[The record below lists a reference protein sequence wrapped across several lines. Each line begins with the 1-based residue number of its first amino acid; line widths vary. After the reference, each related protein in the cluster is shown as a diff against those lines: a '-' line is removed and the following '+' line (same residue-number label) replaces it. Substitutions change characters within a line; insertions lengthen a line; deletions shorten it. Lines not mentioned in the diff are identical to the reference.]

1 MWVVTPHFF
10 YLILPYSY
18 SVLFSVCILLFRKLK
33 MGPSY
38 SYSIFPRHISWIFS
52 ITVHSYC
59 ITHYTIHMCCSYI
72 LYAHCLKKNT
82 QISQLSSSAYEHI
95 PCGPVYFVSIS
106 PLPPSPPPDRQA
118 GIAGVGGG
126 GSRAGEGT
134 FPPSS
139 AENPALEGG
148 RPAWTDSRYR
158 EAATCIVPVHNRE
171 QCLTWII
178 PPITHD

>member
-1 MWVVTPHFF
+1 MWGVTPHVF

-126 GSRAGEGT
+126 GQPGWRRD
-134 FPPSS
+134 FS
-139 AENPALEGG
+139 AELSRKSSLGGGPA
-148 RPAWTDSRYR
+148 
-158 EAATCIVPVHNRE
+158 
-171 QCLTWII
+171 CL
-178 PPITHD
+178 DRFQV

>member
-1 MWVVTPHFF
+1 MWGVTPHFF

-59 ITHYTIHMCCSYI
+59 ITHYIIHMCCSYI

-106 PLPPSPPPDRQA
+106 PLPPSPPPDRLA
-118 GIAGVGGG
+118 GKAGVGGG
-126 GSRAGEGT
+126 GGAAGLAKGLFRRAQQKIQPWRGAGL
-134 FPPSS
+134 PGQIP
-139 AENPALEGG
+139 GIG
-148 RPAWTDSRYR
+148 RLQL
-158 EAATCIVPVHNRE
+158 V
-171 QCLTWII
+171 
-178 PPITHD
+178 